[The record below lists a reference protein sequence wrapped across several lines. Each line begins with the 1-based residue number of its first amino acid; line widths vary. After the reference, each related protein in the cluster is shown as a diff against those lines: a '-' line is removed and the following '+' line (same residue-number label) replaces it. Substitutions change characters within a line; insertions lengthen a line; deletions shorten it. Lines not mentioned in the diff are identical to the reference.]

1 MRERTWNALGKRD
14 WSSDERQ
21 AAVTQEWFDL
31 ITTITEIKNRRDTL
45 ESKGHSPNTTARTFF
60 KSISE
65 HYRPDLFRVGTVEL
79 GKFLAVEPQIIEV
92 QDDYDVRRV
101 GSLRSDTDAVIK
113 PRGPGLL

>member
-1 MRERTWNALGKRD
+1 MAPAVIDLNAELEETVIADPRTGGDVNVNVELLLRYLRDPKGLSLVRERTWNALGKRD

-60 KSISE
+60 KSIS
-65 HYRPDLFRVGTVEL
+65 
-79 GKFLAVEPQIIEV
+79 
-92 QDDYDVRRV
+92 
-101 GSLRSDTDAVIK
+101 
-113 PRGPGLL
+113 